1 MVKVTNDSKS
11 LKDRMKSGEL
21 ENQKCWSFIKDMNSS
36 EERLDSVAIRDGYR
50 TYTYRQMFRSWE
62 NYAEAFTA
70 IDITEKN
77 KSRAMLVVSPL
88 AESIFALYGLNMT
101 GASVSLLF
109 EFDLYDDENIR
120 NMIKKEWITDLIISE
135 LYAFPKIVNK
145 LLRDK
150 EQLGLRNIIIL
161 ESPMGGDYGVPA
173 FEVVRKMNAF
183 TLKKGSECLMMSD
196 LLKRYEA
203 TPISY
208 GSKGSSDY
216 SMIMH
221 TTGTSSGIHK
231 PVPMSDRAINS
242 FVIRAVE
249 AKETNEDL
257 KSAPEHMV
265 SSLMMTMAWVYAT
278 VDTLHTSLSLGME
291 IVCIPLGAFNPRYAE
306 AIEDYGVSILF
317 SNRMM
322 VDAWQKTNPNMDLS
336 KLKIIFLGGSYVSPE
351 FKKGFNKF
359 LKQCGST
366 AKVINGYGL
375 SELGGA
381 CIVAGSDRMD
391 DAIGYPMPGVKVK
404 IHPEDSKKFYDL
416 SDGPRTGILYVSSP
430 SLCSGYLGDIEFTEL
445 EKIDDL
451 DYFNTNDLVRVND
464 DGSITCIGRSNKFF
478 VNNAGVRFDAS
489 LVETAVAAQPGILA
503 CGLAAEFNKSLH
515 DNVPVLYVETKGGK
529 AEELVILRKALIQ
542 VFINDGLLSETNL
555 PSQCVLT
562 EKLPL
567 NSGGKVDSKRLAT
580 GTVKGRRFHIKPV
593 RLNGHTTDIVL
604 VPAPEVMVD
613 LQGTGVP
620 EELEKNPY
628 SIYAELMGALP
639 EINAGHFEKLYDI
652 PGLREMFLRFMDF
665 DIKDIPW
672 SIHKLAPTLIEM
684 IFEEFPMKLL
694 KGDDYMKN
702 MINSVGGFAPMFGRK
717 NFPLPLLP
725 PMPFMPGFA
734 PWGMY
739 GKKDSEENDHK
750 EDWEDFK
757 SNVKTLCEQLED
769 MQKSSVEATKEQW
782 DIFFDYTS
790 KMQESLIDALPDEA
804 PAGNPFFPP
813 LPSKDYLKKRKEA
826 RDEANEHAK
835 EQVDSFLDYA
845 QKRQDKVKE
854 AVSEGVKDVEDKV
867 EKKKASKKTESK
879 KVASKK
885 SARKEAPAKKTEPKK
900 TASKEAAPAEK
911 KAPAKKAPA
920 KKSPAKKAAK
930 PVKEKKEPIVE
941 VPGTA
946 DVQVTE
952 EKPSDAEVSPNE
964 TL

>member
-1 MVKVTNDSKS
+1 MS
-11 LKDRMKSGEL
+11 SGEL
-21 ENQKCWSFIKDMNSS
+21 ENQKCWSFVKEMNSS
-36 EERLDSVAIRDGYR
+36 EERLDSVAIHDGYR

-70 IDITEKN
+70 IGITEKDH
-77 KSRAMLVVSPL
+77 SRAMLVGAPQ

-109 EFDLYDDENIR
+109 EFDLYDDDNIR
-120 NMIKKEWITDLIISE
+120 NMIRKEGITDLIVSE
-135 LYAFPKIVNK
+135 LYAFPKIINK

-150 EQLGLRNIIIL
+150 KKLGLRNIVIL
-161 ESPMGGDYGVPA
+161 ESPMGGDYAVPA
-173 FEVVRKMNAF
+173 FEVIRRMNGF
-183 TLKKGSECLMMSD
+183 TLKKENECLMMAD

-242 FVIRAVE
+242 FVIRAIQ
-249 AKETNEDL
+249 AKETNEDM
-257 KSAPEHMV
+257 KAAPEHMV

-306 AIEDYGVSILF
+306 AIEEYGVSILF

-416 SDGPRTGILYVSSP
+416 SDGPRTGILYISSP

-445 EKIDDL
+445 EKIDGL

-542 VFINDGLLSETNL
+542 VFINDGLLAETNL

-562 EKLPL
+562 DKLPL

-580 GTVKGRRFHIKPV
+580 GTVKGRRYHVKPV
-593 RLNGHTTDIVL
+593 RLKGHVTDIVL

-628 SIYAELMGALP
+628 SIYAELMNSLP
-639 EINAGHFEKLYDI
+639 EINAGHFDKIFKI
-652 PGLREMFLRFMDF
+652 PGLREMLIRFMDF

-672 SIHKLAPTLIEM
+672 SIHKLAPTLVEM
-684 IFEEFPMKLL
+684 ISEEFPMKLL
-694 KGDDYMKN
+694 KGDDN
-702 MINSVGGFAPMFGRK
+702 MRKIVESVGGFAPMPGMNGFP
-717 NFPLPLLP
+717 FPPLPLIP
-725 PMPFMPGFA
+725 PMPGFA
-734 PWGMY
+734 PWGMK
-739 GKKDSEENDHK
+739 GKEDSEEKDRK
-750 EDWEDFK
+750 DEWKSFK
-757 SNVKTLCEQLED
+757 SNVETLWDQLED
-769 MQKSSVEATKEQW
+769 MQDSSVEATKEQL
-782 DIFFDYTS
+782 DILFDHTG
-790 KMQESLIDALPDEA
+790 KMEKSLIDSLPDEA
-804 PAGNPFFPP
+804 PAAFF
-813 LPSKDYLKKRKEA
+813 PSKDVLKKRKEA
-826 RDEANEHAK
+826 REELNKYNK
-835 EQVDSFLDYA
+835 EQFDSFLDYA
-845 QKRQDKVKE
+845 KKRQDKFRE
-854 AVSEGVKDVEDKV
+854 AVSDGVKDAEEKVKKKV
-867 EKKKASKKTESK
+867 EKKAESKKTVK
-879 KVASKK
+879 
-885 SARKEAPAKKTEPKK
+885 KEAPAKKT
-900 TASKEAAPAEK
+900 
-911 KAPAKKAPA
+911 AKKAEP
-920 KKSPAKKAAK
+920 KKAAK
-930 PVKEKKEPIVE
+930 KEVPVEKKELAPEKKAVPKPRKKEPAE
-941 VPGTA
+941 VPKAA
-946 DVQVTE
+946 DAQPKTDNVIDFST
-952 EKPSDAEVSPNE
+952 N
-964 TL
+964 L

>member
-1 MVKVTNDSKS
+1 MS
-11 LKDRMKSGEL
+11 SGEL
-21 ENQKCWSFIKDMNSS
+21 ENQKCWSFVKEMNSS
-36 EERLDSVAIRDGYR
+36 EERLDSVAIHDGYR
-50 TYTYRQMFRSWE
+50 TYTYRQMLRSWE

-70 IDITEKN
+70 IGITERDH
-77 KSRAMLVVSPL
+77 SRAMLVGAPQ

-109 EFDLYDDENIR
+109 EFDLYDDDNIR
-120 NMIKKEWITDLIISE
+120 NMIRKEGITDLIVSE
-135 LYAFPKIVNK
+135 LYAFPKIINK

-150 EQLGLRNIIIL
+150 KKLGLRNIVIL
-161 ESPMGGDYGVPA
+161 ESPMGGDYAVPA
-173 FEVVRKMNAF
+173 FEVIRRMNGF
-183 TLKKGSECLMMSD
+183 TLKKENECLMMAD

-242 FVIRAVE
+242 FVIRAIK

-306 AIEDYGVSILF
+306 AIEEYGVSILF

-322 VDAWQKTNPNMDLS
+322 VDAWQKTNPNIDLS

-391 DAIGYPMPGVKVK
+391 DAIRYPIPGVKVK

-416 SDGPRTGILYVSSP
+416 SDGPRTGILYISSP

-445 EKIDDL
+445 EKIDGL

-542 VFINDGLLSETNL
+542 VFINDGLLAETNL

-580 GTVKGRRFHIKPV
+580 GTVKGRRYHIKPV

-628 SIYAELMGALP
+628 SIYAELMNSLP
-639 EINAGHFEKLYDI
+639 EINAGHFDKIFKI
-652 PGLREMFLRFMDF
+652 PGLREMLIRFMDF

-672 SIHKLAPTLIEM
+672 SIHKLAPTLVEM
-684 IFEEFPMKLL
+684 ISEEFPMKLL
-694 KGDDYMKN
+694 KGDDN
-702 MINSVGGFAPMFGRK
+702 MRKIVESVGGFAPMPGM
-717 NFPLPLLP
+717 NGFPLPPLP
-725 PMPFMPGFA
+725 LIPPMPGFA
-734 PWGMY
+734 PWGMK
-739 GKKDSEENDHK
+739 GKEDSEEKDRK
-750 EDWEDFK
+750 DEWKSFK
-757 SNVKTLCEQLED
+757 SNVETLWDQLED
-769 MQKSSVEATKEQW
+769 MQDSSVESMKEQL
-782 DIFFDYTS
+782 DILSDHTG
-790 KMQESLIDALPDEA
+790 KMEKSLIDSLPDEA
-804 PAGNPFFPP
+804 PAAFF
-813 LPSKDYLKKRKEA
+813 PSKDVLKKRKEA
-826 RDEANEHAK
+826 REELNKYNK
-835 EQVDSFLDYA
+835 EQFDSFLDYA
-845 QKRQDKVKE
+845 KKRQDKFRE
-854 AVSEGVKDVEDKV
+854 AVSEGVKDAEEKV
-867 EKKKASKKTESK
+867 KKKKAEKKAESKKTVK
-879 KVASKK
+879 
-885 SARKEAPAKKTEPKK
+885 KEAPAKKTVKK
-900 TASKEAAPAEK
+900 DAAPVK
-911 KAPAKKAPA
+911 KAEP
-920 KKSPAKKAAK
+920 KKAAK
-930 PVKEKKEPIVE
+930 KEVPVEKKEPAPE
-941 VPGTA
+941 KKAVPKPRKKEPAKVPKAA
-946 DVQVTE
+946 DAQPKTDNVIDFST
-952 EKPSDAEVSPNE
+952 N
-964 TL
+964 L